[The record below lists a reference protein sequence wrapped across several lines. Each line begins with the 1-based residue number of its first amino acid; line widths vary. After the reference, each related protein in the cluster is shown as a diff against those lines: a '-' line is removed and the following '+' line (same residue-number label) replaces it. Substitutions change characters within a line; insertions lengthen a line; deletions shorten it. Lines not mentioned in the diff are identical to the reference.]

1 MSLGVL
7 LVSAEKVKSFTSV
20 NDNLDESLILPN
32 IQIAQEIGL
41 QTLLGT
47 AFYQHIL
54 DAAQGGTLT
63 TAETTLLE
71 DYIAPYLLWRA
82 VYEALPSMYM
92 RMMNKGVSIGESPNA
107 KAVDKGDMSYLR
119 NIHQNRYEFYSQRLQ
134 DYIQPRQADYPL
146 YFQFNSNDG
155 GMPKNSVNYFGGIHI
170 VNGNRKP
177 YRYWTKGLPTYTDP
191 TNPDNCCW

>member
-54 DAAQGGTLT
+54 DAAQGATLT

-71 DYIAPYLLWRA
+71 DYIAPYLL
-82 VYEALPSMYM
+82 
-92 RMMNKGVSIGESPNA
+92 
-107 KAVDKGDMSYLR
+107 
-119 NIHQNRYEFYSQRLQ
+119 
-134 DYIQPRQADYPL
+134 
-146 YFQFNSNDG
+146 
-155 GMPKNSVNYFGGIHI
+155 
-170 VNGNRKP
+170 
-177 YRYWTKGLPTYTDP
+177 
-191 TNPDNCCW
+191 